1 MERAKLIGIAP
12 QLVVKDVYRTATYYR
27 DVFGFRIIGLVQDP
41 PVYGMVERDGFQ
53 IHFAMSDGPEP
64 RRNHELRSISYDL
77 ILWVP
82 AIDAFFEE
90 LQYKSATILQGIV
103 QRPYGSREFMIED
116 CDGHRILI
124 GD

>member
-1 MERAKLIGIAP
+1 MVP
-12 QLVVKDVYRTATYYR
+12 DVLRTTTYYTE
-27 DVFGFRIIGLVQDP
+27 VLGFNIIGLVQDP

-53 IHFAMSDGPEP
+53 IHFAKSDTTEI
-64 RRNHELRSISYDL
+64 RRNKDLRSISHDL

-82 AIDAFFEE
+82 QIDDFYAE
-90 LQYKSATILQGIV
+90 LQSRHATIVEGIV
-103 QRPYGSREFMIED
+103 RRPYGSREFVIED